1 MLQGKRIANL
11 HHHTSIN
18 GENLHQAILWS
29 INTSNDNWKINT
41 GFTQTKKTKGKGNTG
56 KQQKLQ
62 NPKMRGQDRLSDPTN
77 KLKNDLI
84 WKKFLTSTYRRKKNK
99 KDKNESKSTY
109 AP

>member
-41 GFTQTKKTKGKGNTG
+41 GFTQTKKE
-56 KQQKLQ
+56 
-62 NPKMRGQDRLSDPTN
+62 RER
-77 KLKNDLI
+77 
-84 WKKFLTSTYRRKKNK
+84 KKRRKGEEGGPEKEGERK
-99 KDKNESKSTY
+99 KRREERVG
-109 AP
+109 

>member
-62 NPKMRGQDRLSDPTN
+62 NPNMRGQDRTGYQTQ
-77 KLKNDLI
+77 LI
-84 WKKFLTSTYRRKKNK
+84 NLRMILFG
-99 KDKNESKSTY
+99 KSS
-109 AP
+109 